1 MSHLD
6 SYDDFNKNLDL
17 KGALD
22 KFLFILYKK
31 KICHRF
37 SQTRAPSNFFI
48 LSNFVK
54 PHQSSKAPS
63 SCLGAGQIFVCVKTD
78 RFSIYKPQFKEILQS
93 RKFDFASS
101 RRPPKYLIFTRQSN
115 SQDGTCAR
123 DLGKFLLAFATV
135 DY

>member
-31 KICHRF
+31 KSVTGLARRERPVIF
-37 SQTRAPSNFFI
+37 LSYQI
-48 LSNFVK
+48 LSSLTNLQRRLRPASELDKF
-54 PHQSSKAPS
+54 SS
-63 SCLGAGQIFVCVKTD
+63 GVKTD

-135 DY
+135 DH